1 MSRECA
7 RGDGDHHHVHD
18 RRITVLCMECPARR
32 PWAIRDHPGS
42 SLRAWGT
49 EHLPS
54 MQWITPHIG
63 SPPQAWGTQHRRRS
77 WRPSVQDHPHVRGER
92 HCTPCKFS
100 AFMGSSLRAWGIQRA
115 AVCRLARI
123 GITPACV
130 GNTGAFKT
138 APEMTRDHP
147 HARGEHRKSKASSTS
162 RLGSSPRAWGTLLRS
177 VIGQTTQ
184 RIIPTCVG
192 NTLHQSHHSAVHVRI
207 IPTCVG
213 NTITTGL

>member
-32 PWAIRDHPGS
+32 PWTIRDHPGS

-54 MQWITPHIG
+54 MQWITPPHRITPASMGNTASPTKLETVCSG
-63 SPPQAWGTQHRRRS
+63 SSPRAWGTPLHTMQ
-77 WRPSVQDHPHVRGER
+77 VQR
-92 HCTPCKFS
+92 FY
-100 AFMGSSLRAWGIQRA
+100 GI
-115 AVCRLARI
+115 I
-123 GITPACV
+123 PACV

-147 HARGEHRKSKASSTS
+147 HVRGEHRKSKASSTS